1 MCFMPQNSI
10 NNNGDTNM
18 SGVMPDVLL
27 SEYEGI
33 IANVGENANDEAIIA
48 ALVRDGE
55 WTEQGARVV
64 VRLALEYGTS
74 ILRNAVALAEAMDIE
89 DGAAGL

>member
-1 MCFMPQNSI
+1 MLPDLATND
-10 NNNGDTNM
+10 GDANM
-18 SGVMPDVLL
+18 SKVMTDVLF

-33 IANVGENANDEAIIA
+33 IANVGENATDEAIIA
-48 ALVRDGE
+48 ALVRDGD

-64 VRLALEYGTS
+64 VRLAREYGTS

-89 DGAAGL
+89 DGSAGL